1 MGRLT
6 AVRSLVALAFL
17 GGACSPNVVV
27 SPSPSVDWVAVTC
40 DAGVAKAAQ
49 NVNDVS
55 ALDDAIRDCLS
66 MDRLE
71 ATLAQHPGFR
81 HPGAATLEEF
91 VEQRCEAEPEADLDD
106 TTICSKI
113 DVHPSET
120 PSSQG

>member
-1 MGRLT
+1 MGMPTGVRL
-6 AVRSLVALAFL
+6 LLALAL
-17 GGACSPNVVV
+17 LAGACSPSVAV

-49 NVNDVS
+49 SGNDVS

-71 ATLAQHPGFR
+71 ATLAQHPGFL
-81 HPGAATLEEF
+81 HPGASTLEEF

-106 TTICSKI
+106 TTICSTI
-113 DVHPSET
+113 DAHPSET
-120 PSSQG
+120 ASGQG

>member
-1 MGRLT
+1 MPTR
-6 AVRSLVALAFL
+6 VRSLLALAVL
-17 GGACSPNVVV
+17 AAACSPTVAV

-40 DAGVAKAAQ
+40 DAGVAKAAR
-49 NVNDVS
+49 NGNDVS

-71 ATLAQHPGFR
+71 ATLAQHPGFL
-81 HPGAATLEEF
+81 HPGASTLEEF

-106 TTICSKI
+106 TTICSTI

-120 PSSQG
+120 ASGQG